1 MERYSLIVVTDETAP
16 IRRFDVRKDL
26 ARRLIWGAAIAACVV
41 VVGLVDY
48 IRVRIDHVELQALRV
63 QTAQQK
69 AQIDSFDETLSDVQ
83 ARLERLRNFERKVR
97 IIANLP
103 GSVATG
109 GEEVTAIGS
118 SVGGDLEAAAQGA
131 GAVRVSAGEADG
143 DDEPKPEPEPDPD
156 PGPGEPTVRPE
167 TPRPSG
173 TPRADRVSVLRD
185 DAERLGVIAGARELS
200 LADLLEKLES
210 KRDRLASTPAI
221 WPTKGWLTS
230 RFGNRISP
238 FTGGLQ
244 FHAGIDIAGAR
255 GTDVI
260 APARGR
266 VVFSGKR
273 GPLGQT
279 LVIDHGY
286 NLRTVYGHIESAFV
300 KRGQQVERGQV
311 IAALGNTGR
320 STGPHLHYVV
330 EVKGKAVNPLDYI
343 FD

>member
-1 MERYSLIVVTDETAP
+1 MERYSLIVVAGETAP
-16 IRRFDVRKDL
+16 IRRFDVRKDVL
-26 ARRLIWGAAIAACVV
+26 RRAIVGAAIAACLA

-48 IRVRIDHVELQALRV
+48 VRVRIDHVELKALRV
-63 QTAQQK
+63 ETAEQR
-69 AQIDSFDETLSDVQ
+69 AQIEGFDETLADVE
-83 ARLERLRNFERKVR
+83 ASLARLRNFERKVR

-109 GEEVTAIGS
+109 GEVVTA
-118 SVGGDLEAAAQGA
+118 VGPSEDGDLEAALKGE
-131 GAVRVSAGEADG
+131 GAVMTSDDDAAEGEG
-143 DDEPKPEPEPDPD
+143 
-156 PGPGEPTVRPE
+156 GEPGDGSARPE
-167 TPRPSG
+167 APEAPAPTGAEEASP
-173 TPRADRVSVLRD
+173 TPRADRVSVLRR
-185 DAERLGVIAGARELS
+185 DAERLGLIANARELS
-200 LADLLEKLES
+200 LSDLLERLEG
-210 KRDRLASTPAI
+210 KRHRLSSTPSI
-221 WPTKGWLTS
+221 WPAKGWLTS

-238 FTGGLQ
+238 FTGGRQ

-266 VVFSGKR
+266 VVFAGTR
-273 GPLGQT
+273 GPLGRT

-286 NLRTVYGHIESAFV
+286 GIRTIYGHNHENLV
-300 KRGQQVERGQV
+300 KRGQEVERGQV
-311 IAALGNTGR
+311 VATLGNTGR